1 MLILHDFALLYLN
14 FFFSFYVAFIH
25 LFILFFH
32 SLSIPPTCMSSSLF
46 VFRFVSLS
54 SFYKRRRNSGR
65 NKDMMMTKSN
75 FSTWDPRKLGKPGTA
90 DPLGPQYDEIPYGD
104 VAPPHIAGTG
114 RGILPE
120 VPAEYAQVPMV
131 PARMGKK
138 TLADSDKKCL
148 YLYFDFFFLQLK
160 STTERI

>member
-1 MLILHDFALLYLN
+1 MLHSFICLFY
-14 FFFSFYVAFIH
+14 FSTRS
-25 LFILFFH
+25 LFRQRAC
-32 SLSIPPTCMSSSLF
+32 PPLSLF

-138 TLADSDKKCL
+138 PLADSDKKCL

-160 STTERI
+160 STT

>member
-1 MLILHDFALLYLN
+1 MGDHR
-14 FFFSFYVAFIH
+14 S
-25 LFILFFH
+25 
-32 SLSIPPTCMSSSLF
+32 
-46 VFRFVSLS
+46 
-54 SFYKRRRNSGR
+54 R

-138 TLADSDKKCL
+138 PLADSDKKCL